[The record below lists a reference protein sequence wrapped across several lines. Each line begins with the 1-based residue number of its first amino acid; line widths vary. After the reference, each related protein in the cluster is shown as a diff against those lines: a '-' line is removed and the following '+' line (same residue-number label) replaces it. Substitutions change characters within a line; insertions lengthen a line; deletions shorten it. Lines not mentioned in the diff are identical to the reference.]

1 MVLARNTY
9 RFSLLLVGYGIA
21 SGLDDIGAYE
31 AEGIAL
37 LGLGL
42 GGFALLAGT
51 ASHYGASAAEGGGTG
66 PGGSGGRDTRNR
78 GGDGGDGPGDGGE
91 PDGDTDDEG
100 SEEDAPAR
108 HPSVYGPWP

>member
-21 SGLDDIGAYE
+21 SGLDDIGAYD

-42 GGFALLAGT
+42 GGFALLVGT
-51 ASHYGASAAEGGGTG
+51 VSHYGAGAVE
-66 PGGSGGRDTRNR
+66 
-78 GGDGGDGPGDGGE
+78 DGGDGPDRTGSRDTRDRGGAGGGGPDDDG
-91 PDGDTDDEG
+91 TDDEG

-108 HPSVYGPWP
+108 RPSVYGPWP

>member
-21 SGLDDIGAYE
+21 SGLDDIGAYD

-51 ASHYGASAAEGGGTG
+51 VSHYAAGAAEDGEDG
-66 PGGSGGRDTRNR
+66 PDRTGGRDTRDG

-100 SEEDAPAR
+100 SGEDAPAR
-108 HPSVYGPWP
+108 RPSVYGPWP

>member
-9 RFSLLLVGYGIA
+9 RFSLLLVGYAIA
-21 SGLDDIGAYE
+21 SGLDDIGAYD

-51 ASHYGASAAEGGGTG
+51 ISHYGAGADEGSGAG
-66 PGGSGGRDTRNR
+66 PDGPGGRDTRNR
-78 GGDGGDGPGDGGE
+78 GGDGGGGPADGGE

-100 SEEDAPAR
+100 AGEDAPAR
-108 HPSVYGPWP
+108 RPSVYGPWP